1 MYTKL
6 MSHRF
11 DIGMLLLRFGLAA
24 VFLWFG
30 FSQLFDS
37 LKWVT
42 IVPDYA
48 VNLLHLPPAMIVMGN
63 GIIEVILG
71 SLLAMGFWVRIV
83 AFILA
88 LHLIPITLEMGF
100 SATGARDFGLV
111 LAMLAL
117 SFIYNYK
124 PEPQTVA

>member
-1 MYTKL
+1 